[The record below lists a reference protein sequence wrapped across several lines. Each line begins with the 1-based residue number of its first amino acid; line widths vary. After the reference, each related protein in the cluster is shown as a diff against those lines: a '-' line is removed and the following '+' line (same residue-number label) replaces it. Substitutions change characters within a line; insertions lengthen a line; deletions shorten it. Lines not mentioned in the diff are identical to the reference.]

1 MDHRTHNFGGAMEDK
16 AGFDLNDALRRWR
29 RGLAGRAG
37 LQGENLEELESH
49 LRESVAT
56 LEHSGLSSEEAF
68 FVALRRLGSA
78 EALGR
83 EFALV
88 HSRSVWLD
96 RLLWVLVGYTTV
108 TGLIQ
113 FFRSL
118 YFILLLPLAM
128 RGDGTILAI
137 WILSLLLVGWG
148 VRRLVRGAPP
158 AIVKRT
164 VERPFALAL
173 LMFGVYLSARLPG
186 LLNLYNIMPAA
197 SFSSRRLF
205 AVVLWDMVW
214 GLFLAGAIL
223 ALARTRNRTV
233 EV

>member
-1 MDHRTHNFGGAMEDK
+1 MEDK

-29 RGLAGRAG
+29 RSLAGRAG

-96 RLLWVLVGYTTV
+96 RLLWGLVGYTTV

-113 FFRSL
+113 FFGSVS
-118 YFILLLPLAM
+118 FILLLPQAM
-128 RGDGTILAI
+128 RGNGTILAI
-137 WILSLLLVGWG
+137 WILSFLLVGWG

-158 AIVKRT
+158 AIVTRT

-173 LMFGVYLSARLPG
+173 LMFGVYVSARLPG
-186 LLNLYNIMPAA
+186 LLNLYNFLPASA
-197 SFSSRRLF
+197 APSRQLF
-205 AVVLWDMVW
+205 ALVLWNMVW

-223 ALARTRNRTV
+223 ALARTRNRIV